1 MIAILVAVQQE
12 LRPILRRAD
21 ANHLI
26 RQAHFDF
33 YEGTFA
39 GQPVALLAL
48 GVGRDCARIAAEK
61 TIECYRPDLIICAG
75 FGGALQDAA
84 RPGDVV
90 VGTTVLEVV
99 EDQGH
104 QVLHRTVAVLPA
116 IPDLTATVG
125 GFRVH
130 HGPVLTT
137 EEIVL
142 RATTRQRLQQATG
155 AMVVDMETSAVVRV
169 CAARGTRVLAVR
181 SITDGAKENLPEA
194 LNDFFMLGQLQLGRI
209 FTACNRNPRVL
220 FDLIRLGFRAQ
231 RAGANLAHYLQAAL
245 PHLE

>member
-21 ANHLI
+21 ANHLV

-48 GVGRDCARIAAEK
+48 GVGKDCARIAAEK
-61 TIECYRPDLIICAG
+61 TIQCYRPDLIICAG
-75 FGGALQDAA
+75 FGGALRAAA

-90 VGTTVLEVV
+90 IGTEVIELL

-104 QVLHRTVAVLPA
+104 QVTHRSVLALPTP
-116 IPDLTATVG
+116 PDLPVNIS

-130 HGPVLTT
+130 QGKVLTT
-137 EEIVL
+137 AEIIL
-142 RATTRQRLQQATG
+142 RSTTRQRLHQATG
-155 AMVVDMETSAVVRV
+155 ALVADMETSAVALV
-169 CAARGTRVLAVR
+169 CAARGTRMMAIR
-181 SITDGAKENLPEA
+181 SITDGAREDLPEQ
-194 LNDFFMLGQLQLGRI
+194 LNDFFMLGQLQVRRI
-209 FTACNRNPRVL
+209 FSACNRHPRVL

-231 RAGANLAHYLQAAL
+231 LAGANLARYLQSAL
-245 PHLE
+245 PRLD